1 MNAPS
6 LKARRILVTGGDSGI
21 GLAFVRMAVA
31 DGAQVA
37 VLSKSDDDAL
47 EGLVDSSSRF
57 KVDLRDTASS
67 GEAMRAAISA
77 LGGQLDGVVSNAGVF
92 LHKPALQTEDGE
104 WQTVIETNLRA
115 GFELAREATPAM
127 LQSSAAAM
135 VFVSSQI
142 SLVGHPR
149 AAAYAASKAGLNGL
163 VRALAQELAPHRIR
177 VNAVAPGP
185 IETPMTA
192 TARAD
197 EQRASAIVAS
207 IPLARFGRP
216 EEVANA
222 IHFLLSDASSFTTGQ
237 IVPVD
242 GGVTAGR

>member
-1 MNAPS
+1 MSAPS
-6 LKARRILVTGGDSGI
+6 LKDRRLLVTGGDSGI
-21 GLAFVRMAVA
+21 GLAFVRSAAA
-31 DGAQVA
+31 DGAHIA
-37 VLSKSDDDAL
+37 VLSKDDDAAL
-47 EGLVDSSSRF
+47 DGLVDSSLRF
-57 KVDLRDTASS
+57 AVDLRDSVAS
-67 GEAMRAAISA
+67 GDAVHAAIDA
-77 LGGQLDGVVSNAGVF
+77 LGGRLDGLLSNAGTF
-92 LHKPALQTEDGE
+92 LHKPALETADSE
-104 WQTVIETNLRA
+104 WRAVIETNLRA
-115 GFELAREATPAM
+115 GFELAREAVPAM

-142 SLVGHPR
+142 GIVGHPR

-163 VRALAQELAPHRIR
+163 MKSLAQELAPHRIR

-192 TARAD
+192 AARAD
-197 EQRASAIVAS
+197 EQRAAALLAS
-207 IPLARFGRP
+207 VPLGRFGRP

-222 IHFLLSDASSFTTGQ
+222 IRFLLSDASSFTTGQ